1 MTLLV
6 MLALSM
12 LSALAL
18 TDAAQAARAAT
29 LGEDEARARAALLQA
44 FGRLSTPPDVPW
56 LCLQP
61 PAQPVV
67 VHDRLPDGTRVERRW
82 WMVGPGVVRVE
93 VVGIGVGGS
102 RQRRIG
108 WMRPDSL
115 EPPGPWVGC
124 PRAQRLQPIG
134 VRWLEEHPE
143 G

>member
-6 MLALSM
+6 LLALGM

-18 TDAAQAARAAT
+18 TDATQSARVAA

-44 FGRLSTPPDVPW
+44 LERLSTPPDVPW

-61 PAQPVV
+61 PAQPTVV
-67 VHDRLPDGTRVERRW
+67 LDSLPDGSRIERRW
-82 WMVGPGVVRVE
+82 WMVRPGVVRVE

-102 RQRRIG
+102 RKRRIG
-108 WMRPDSL
+108 WLRPDSL
-115 EPPGPWVGC
+115 EPPGPAAGC
-124 PRAQRLQPIG
+124 PRALRLEPVG
-134 VRWLEEHPE
+134 VDWLEGHPE